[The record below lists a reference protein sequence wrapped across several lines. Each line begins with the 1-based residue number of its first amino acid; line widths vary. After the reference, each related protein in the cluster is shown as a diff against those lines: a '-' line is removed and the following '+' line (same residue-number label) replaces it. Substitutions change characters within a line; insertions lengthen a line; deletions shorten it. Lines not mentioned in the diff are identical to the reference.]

1 MINRPLI
8 SITNVIWSFDRNTDT
23 LLILLLKRSEEPY
36 KGKWGLPMT
45 YLREDESA
53 DKASLRLVRE
63 KIGIDLPAFNTEQL
77 MTFTNVNRVVGTRAL
92 SLTYMIYLPDMPEL
106 VAGYGAD
113 DARWFEVSA
122 GDDNYILR
130 NGALKFETLSESIS
144 ENEFYVDSNNTM
156 VADHELILRSAF
168 TRIRNRL
175 DYKPT
180 ILLVLGSVFTL
191 RLARIIYAIFWRV
204 PVTEIDNSNFRKTHG
219 HMFLDMGYAH
229 KPRSGRPAKIYQLK

>member
-8 SITNVIWSFDRNTDT
+8 SITNVIWSFDSNSES
-23 LLILLLKRSEEPY
+23 LVILLLKRSQDPY

-63 KIGIDLPAFNTEQL
+63 KIGVDLPTFNTEQL
-77 MTFTNVNRVVGTRAL
+77 MTFTNVNRVVGERAL
-92 SLTYMIYLPDMPEL
+92 SLTYMIYLPNMPEL

-113 DARWFEVSA
+113 DARWFKVSS
-122 GDDNYILR
+122 GVDNYSLS
-130 NGALKFETLSESIS
+130 NGDIKFETLSESIS
-144 ENEFYVDSNNTM
+144 EEDFYMNSKKTM

-191 RLARIIYAIFWRV
+191 RLARIIYSIFLRI
-204 PVTEIDNSNFRKTHG
+204 PVDEIDNSNFRKTHG
-219 HMFLDMGYAH
+219 HMFSDMGYSH
-229 KPRSGRPAKIYQLK
+229 KSQSGRPAKIYQLK

>member
-8 SITNVIWSFDRNTDT
+8 SITNVIWSFDYSTES
-23 LLILLLKRSEEPY
+23 LCILLLKRAQDPY

-63 KIGIDLPAFNTEQL
+63 KIGVDLSTFNTEQL
-77 MTFTNVNRVVGTRAL
+77 KTFTNVNRVVGERAL
-92 SLTYMIYLPDMPEL
+92 SLTYMVYLPDLPEL

-113 DARWFEVSA
+113 DARWFKVSP
-122 GDDNYILR
+122 GKDNYLLS
-130 NGALKFETLSESIS
+130 NGDLKFETLQESIS
-144 ENEFYVDSNNTM
+144 EDQFYSDTEKVM

-168 TRIRNRL
+168 NRIRNRL

-180 ILLVLGSVFTL
+180 ILLVLGTEFTL
-191 RLARIIYAIFWRV
+191 RLARIIYSTFLRIPAA
-204 PVTEIDNSNFRKTHG
+204 EIDNSNFRKTHG
-219 HMFLDMGYAH
+219 HMFSEVGYSH
-229 KPRSGRPAKIYQLK
+229 KSRSGRPAKIYQLK